1 MISSSI
7 WTITNHFRTIILE
20 SCSWGSFFFLTA
32 MKTISSLALLL
43 LVGCAFAQTPRIM
56 HKRMGGTNENFIQTM
71 SDPNALIRQSNF
83 GLPPTIYVKK
93 AVIDS
98 IIVLNDTSVIV
109 VTSQKMVDELDWN
122 QYKYSAEDSAFVCSD
137 SMLVRSLTY
146 DSTGTW
152 QPGRD
157 TLVNHAVFSSKFTCD
172 EIKFKLRNEFNIYDS
187 HQNPMVFIGFDCS
200 KNQGRNRRNL
210 LPLWFTNFP
219 KNPNAYILIFGFI
232 SLLYFLFINRK
243 RLSAARK
250 EPQLSQLF

>member
-1 MISSSI
+1 M
-7 WTITNHFRTIILE
+7 
-20 SCSWGSFFFLTA
+20 GSFFFTTIE
-32 MKTISSLALLL
+32 MKTITSLTFLA
-43 LVGCAFAQTPRIM
+43 VFGWAFTQTPRIM

-109 VTSQKMVDELDWN
+109 VTSQKMVEEWDWN
-122 QYKYSAEDSAFVCSD
+122 KYEYSAEDSAFVCSN

-172 EIKFKLRNEFNIYDS
+172 EIKFRLRNDFNIYDS
-187 HQNPMVFIGFDCS
+187 HQNPMVFVGFDCS
-200 KNQGRNRRNL
+200 QNQGSNRRNV
-210 LPLWFTNFP
+210 LPLWFTYFP
-219 KNPNAYILIFGFI
+219 KKPNAYILIFGFI
-232 SLLYFLFINRK
+232 SLLYFLYTNRK
-243 RLSAARK
+243 CLSEK
-250 EPQLSQLF
+250 LKQPQLSKLL